1 MHQLTRYCAGWVA
14 AATIATSVSYAAIQN
29 LVVTAAL
36 GEPVHSS
43 ALTRAVAVSQPID
56 GPTSTPPVAALVT
69 ATGHAVATHSHKPSP
84 TRSTPVR
91 STRPAPEPTA
101 TAVTGPTPAATTT
114 APAHGYAM
122 AGGQVTLELD
132 ATSARLVSAVPA
144 AGYQTETWHTEYW
157 IRVDFYDGD
166 RRSSLIVSWYL
177 HEPTV
182 DVSET

>member
-1 MHQLTRYCAGWVA
+1 
-14 AATIATSVSYAAIQN
+14 
-29 LVVTAAL
+29 
-36 GEPVHSS
+36 
-43 ALTRAVAVSQPID
+43 
-56 GPTSTPPVAALVT
+56 
-69 ATGHAVATHSHKPSP
+69 
-84 TRSTPVR
+84 
-91 STRPAPEPTA
+91 
-101 TAVTGPTPAATTT
+101 
-114 APAHGYAM
+114 
-122 AGGQVTLELD
+122 VTLELD